1 MMAVPERL
9 TADWITSLDNGD
21 LVAVESDL
29 HTEFVDEENL
39 ERRRRGDRYVL
50 LQGPAALVDAWLR
63 WLMVNNET
71 RLRSRVVRRRK

>member
-71 RLRSRVVRRRK
+71 RLRSLVVRRRK